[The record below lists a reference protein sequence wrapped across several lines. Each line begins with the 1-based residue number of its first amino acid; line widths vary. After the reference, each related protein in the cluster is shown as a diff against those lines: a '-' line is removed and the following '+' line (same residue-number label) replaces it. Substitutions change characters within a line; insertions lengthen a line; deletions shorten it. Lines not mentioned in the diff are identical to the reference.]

1 MAPRG
6 GLSVSSTLHEDV
18 LFELYR
24 RSPGPTE
31 WLPAHTHTEYQ
42 LSIGLTASN
51 AYEHDEGTWTQPPGR
66 LSVLPPGLRH
76 RPAAPP
82 THRSEARL
90 LLVYVPVT
98 RLREVACH
106 ATGRDEPGVARP
118 VVLEAQAARDLLALH
133 RDVRGGSAALER
145 DERLMSVLTALAAT
159 PRASRPD
166 VRGTAA
172 QARAVARAREFLHE
186 HAVCEV
192 RLEHL
197 SREAGL
203 SPFHLARS
211 FTAHTGVAPHAYQL
225 HLRVGRAK
233 VLLADGVPPA
243 EAAARTGFCDQSHLG
258 RHFRRLVGVTPGAY
272 AHGARTF

>member
-31 WLPAHTHTEYQ
+31 RLPAHTHAEYQ

-51 AYEHDEGTWTQPPGR
+51 AYEHEDGTWKQPPGR

-76 RPAAPP
+76 RPAAPSS
-82 THRSEARL
+82 HRSEARL

-98 RLREVACH
+98 RLLEVA
-106 ATGRDEPGVARP
+106 GRDEPGVARP
-118 VVLEAQAARDLLALH
+118 VVLETRAARELLALH
-133 RDVRGGSAALER
+133 RDIRGGSAALER

-159 PRASRPD
+159 RSAGALHPH

-197 SREAGL
+197 AREAGL

-225 HLRVGRAK
+225 HLRVGRARA
-233 VLLADGVPPA
+233 LLAGGAPPA

-272 AHGARTF
+272 ARGARTS